1 MNSAPT
7 EPVLVRRAR
16 PAEEAEPVRVLLLHG
31 LASGAAVWNGFTALA
46 DPAYE
51 LWTAELPWR
60 GSGVPGWP
68 DRPADDWVA
77 QAVAAL
83 PGPPDI
89 VVGHS
94 FGANALLAW
103 LARAETAGHAPRG
116 VVLVSP
122 FYRSQQEQFDWDA
135 ISYYLNHFDRILS
148 DGLRVSSGGR
158 LEPSVQQDM
167 ALKVRERIGPYGWMR
182 FFETYL
188 GTPRLPIDRM
198 LMPFLII
205 GGETDFAAF
214 PNEAEALGQV
224 LPDAE
229 VRILPG
235 VGHFTM
241 VERAAEFSEAVN
253 GFLSTV
259 TARPRPGASLSAMEY
274 N

>member
-1 MNSAPT
+1 MNTAPN
-7 EPVLVRRAR
+7 EPVRVHRVR
-16 PAEEAEPVRVLLLHG
+16 PAAQAEPVRVLMLHG
-31 LASGAAVWNGFTALA
+31 LASGADVWKDFTALA

-51 LWTAELPWR
+51 LWAAELPWR
-60 GSGVPGWP
+60 GAGIPGWP
-68 DRPADDWVA
+68 DRPAEDWVA
-77 QAVAAL
+77 RAVAAL
-83 PGPPDI
+83 PEPPDI
-89 VVGHS
+89 VIGHS
-94 FGANALLAW
+94 FGANSLLAW
-103 LARAETAGHAPRG
+103 LPQAQATGQAPRG

-122 FYRSQQEQFDWDA
+122 FYRPQEEKFDWEA
-135 ISYYLNHFDRILS
+135 ISYYLNQFDRILA

-158 LEPSVQQDM
+158 LDPSVQQDM
-167 ALKVRERIGPYGWMR
+167 ALKVRERVGPYGWMR
-182 FFETYL
+182 FFGTYL
-188 GTPRLPIDRM
+188 DTPRLPLDR
-198 LMPFLII
+198 LPMPFLII

-214 PNEAEALGQV
+214 PHEAETLGQV

-259 TARPRPGASLSAMEY
+259 PARSPLGAPLSAMEY